1 VANHNTMIHPG
12 RQWARLSN
20 ATCTRSIYPRT
31 ISIAAFFMSAVS
43 VALQASRRAAQ
54 WRAERLYK
62 EKAPHLG
69 AGL

>member
-1 VANHNTMIHPG
+1 
-12 RQWARLSN
+12 
-20 ATCTRSIYPRT
+20 
-31 ISIAAFFMSAVS
+31 MSAVS